1 MRDPSAHMDTKKQI
15 TRKNFK
21 TIMNIKEIRVT
32 PMRMPLKVPYIW
44 SQGIEKEF
52 TINLIEIETE
62 DGTVGYG
69 ETTTAPDADAQKIVL
84 EKLAR
89 TLIGCSI
96 YDYARWEIEAFRA
109 NFLTFGG
116 NMPRY
121 ANQMFCG
128 FEMAVLD
135 MQGKILGRPVWDLL
149 GGAKRNEVGYFYF
162 LQGTTIEELARDA
175 KTAVAAG
182 HPILYLKVGVSE
194 EHDLAAVKAVRGVI
208 GTTRLRLDANEAW
221 DPATAIR
228 MLQAFMPYNV
238 EYVEQPTP
246 GWSLQALRHLKERS
260 PIAIGADQSVFT
272 IHDVYEACST
282 RAADMIAVGPREVG
296 GLRAMMKAAAIAE
309 GAGLKI
315 CIHSSMT
322 TGITTCAE
330 HHIARAIPNLDD
342 GNQIMWQLLQDTIIL
357 DPDLEPAKGKLS
369 FEERPGLGFE
379 LNHELVGE
387 AAERHRIFK
396 KSL

>member
-1 MRDPSAHMDTKKQI
+1 MTD
-15 TRKNFK
+15 
-21 TIMNIKEIRVT
+21 NIKEIRIT

-44 SQGIEKEF
+44 SQGIEEAF
-52 TINLIEIETE
+52 TVNLIEIETD
-62 DGTVGYG
+62 DGAIGYG

-89 TLIGCSI
+89 SFIGRSVF
-96 YDYARWEIEAFRA
+96 DYATCESEAFRA

-128 FEMAVLD
+128 LEMAALD
-135 MQGKILGRPVWDLL
+135 LQGKILGRPVWDLL
-149 GGAKRNEVGYFYF
+149 GGSRHSEVGYFYF
-162 LQGTTIEELARDA
+162 LQGRTVDDLANDA
-175 KTAVAAG
+175 KSAIATG
-182 HPILYLKVGVSE
+182 QPIIYLKVGVGE
-194 EHDLAAVKAVRGVI
+194 EHDLAAVKAVREAI
-208 GTTRLRLDANEAW
+208 GNTRLRLDANEAW
-221 DPATAIR
+221 DPATALR
-228 MLQAFMPYNV
+228 MLKTFEPYNI
-238 EYVEQPTP
+238 EYIEQPTSS
-246 GWSLQALRHLKERS
+246 WSIQALRHLKERS

-272 IHDVYEACST
+272 IHDVYQACST

-309 GAGLKI
+309 GAGLNI

-330 HHIARAIPNLDD
+330 HHVARAIPNLDD
-342 GNQIMWQLLQDTIIL
+342 GNQIMWQLLRDNIVSY
-357 DPDLEPAKGKLS
+357 PGLEPAKGKLS

-379 LNHELVGE
+379 LNHDLVAE
-387 AAERHRIFK
+387 AAERHRDFSGK
-396 KSL
+396 ASLGNRS